1 MLLAARPMLLD
12 TPGSSEITTPPA
24 STRKRAGG
32 RRSKTGCR
40 TCRARHKKCDET
52 PGACI
57 NCTSTGRTCDG
68 YELHRLPRE
77 VRRPGKAV
85 VGITVPA
92 SLLTGIHWVMNSDEQ
107 RAFAYFQHRSMP
119 AFLGWFDSSLWQ
131 KLVLQ
136 LSHAEPAVYHAAVAL
151 SAIHQDAE
159 KKGMPL
165 AREDL
170 DNTWHR
176 FALEQ
181 AGRSIV
187 LLNARRMSQ
196 DPRLREVTLLCCL
209 LFTLSEL
216 LRGRYDNA
224 FKHLHGGIHILKNLG
239 AHRQLDLVAMSKPPV
254 EWCLVEAFAHLD
266 VQSTQFGVGGPIWST
281 GKQDHIQLGN
291 GKSSVFYFH
300 TLAEARRAFDRVMG
314 TVLEFT
320 AKAWGSTHSQIASDY
335 ETLYKEQLELCL
347 QIDTFA
353 RAFDTFRTDAYP
365 QMSPKE
371 RRGADVI
378 HLHQRAATLTLQT
391 CLLDGNEPVLDQYT
405 PQFENILSVAAAIM
419 HTFPERPSVC
429 FDMGIIPPLTLV
441 ATGCRDYN
449 VRWRAIEMLRSWP
462 HREGTWDSNLCAQ
475 LAVHTMKVETMH
487 NFNVDANGTTAD
499 VHNEPS
505 LRGIFMTVEEDQRQ
519 ARISYFL
526 GDVKHELRVMLE
538 EDIHPL

>member
-1 MLLAARPMLLD
+1 
-12 TPGSSEITTPPA
+12 
-24 STRKRAGG
+24 
-32 RRSKTGCR
+32 
-40 TCRARHKKCDET
+40 
-52 PGACI
+52 
-57 NCTSTGRTCDG
+57 
-68 YELHRLPRE
+68 
-77 VRRPGKAV
+77 
-85 VGITVPA
+85 
-92 SLLTGIHWVMNSDEQ
+92 
-107 RAFAYFQHRSMP
+107 MP

-151 SAIHQDAE
+151 SAVHQDAE

-187 LLNARRMSQ
+187 LLNARRTSQ
-196 DPRLREVTLLCCL
+196 DPCLREVTLLCCL

-224 FKHLHGGIHILKNLG
+224 FRHLHGGIHILKDLG
-239 AHRQLDLVAMSKPPV
+239 AHRHLDSAEMSKPPV

-266 VQSTQFGVGGPIWST
+266 VQSSQFGVGGPIWFT
-281 GKQDHIQLGN
+281 DKDHIQLEN
-291 GKSSVFYFH
+291 GKTPVFQ
-300 TLAEARRAFDRVMG
+300 TLAEARQAFDRVMG
-314 TVLEFT
+314 TVLKFT
-320 AKAWGSTHSQIASDY
+320 AKASGSTHSQIASDY
-335 ETLYKEQLELCL
+335 ETLYKKQLDLCL

-353 RAFDTFRTDAYP
+353 QAFNTFRTNYLP
-365 QMSPKE
+365 QISRKE
-371 RRGADVI
+371 QRGTDII

-391 CLLDGNEPVLDQYT
+391 CLLDGNEPILDQYT
-405 PQFENILSVAAAIM
+405 PDFENILSLVNTIM
-419 HTFPERPSVC
+419 HNFPERPSVC

-441 ATGCRDYN
+441 ATGCRDYS

-475 LAVHTMKVETMH
+475 LAIQTMKVEAMN
-487 NFNVDANGTTAD
+487 NFNVDVSGKVTGGR
-499 VHNEPS
+499 NEPS
-505 LRGIFMTVEEDQRQ
+505 LRGIFMTVEDDQCR

-526 GDVKHELRVMLE
+526 GDVKHEVCVMLE
-538 EDIHPL
+538 EDIYPS

>member
-1 MLLAARPMLLD
+1 MLLD
-12 TPGSSEITTPPA
+12 TPGPSETTTSPT

-32 RRSKTGCR
+32 RRSRTGCR

-52 PGACI
+52 PGACT

-68 YELHRLPRE
+68 YEFHRLPRE
-77 VRRPGKAV
+77 
-85 VGITVPA
+85 
-92 SLLTGIHWVMNSDEQ
+92 
-107 RAFAYFQHRSMP
+107 
-119 AFLGWFDSSLWQ
+119 

-151 SAIHQDAE
+151 SAVHQVAE

-181 AGRSIV
+181 ASRSIA
-187 LLNARRMSQ
+187 LLNARRTSQ
-196 DPRLREVTLLCCL
+196 DPCLREVTLLCCL

-224 FKHLHGGIHILKNLG
+224 FRHLHGGIHILKRLG
-239 AHRQLDLVAMSKPPV
+239 AHRQLDSAEMFKPPV

-266 VQSTQFGVGGPIWST
+266 VQSIQFGVGGPIWFT
-281 GKQDHIQLGN
+281 DEQDHIQLGN
-291 GKSSVFYFH
+291 EKFTAFQN
-300 TLAEARRAFDRVMG
+300 LAEARQAFDRVMG
-314 TVLEFT
+314 TVLLFT
-320 AKAWGSTHSQIASDY
+320 AKASGSAHSQIAADY
-335 ETLYKEQLELCL
+335 ETLYRKQLDLCL
-347 QIDTFA
+347 QIDTFTQ
-353 RAFDTFRTDAYP
+353 TFNKFQTNTYS
-365 QMSPKE
+365 QLSPKQQ
-371 RRGADVI
+371 RGADI
-378 HLHQRAATLTLQT
+378 IYLHQRAATLTLQT
-391 CLLDGNEPVLDQYT
+391 CLLDGNEPILDQYT
-405 PQFENILSVAAAIM
+405 PEFENILSLVDAIM

-475 LAVHTMKVETMH
+475 LAIQTMKVEAMN
-487 NFNVDANGTTAD
+487 NFNVDVSGKVTGGR
-499 VHNEPS
+499 NEPS
-505 LRGIFMTVEEDQRQ
+505 LRGIFMTVEDDQCR

-526 GDVKHELRVMLE
+526 GDVKHEVCVMLG
-538 EDIHPL
+538 EDIYPS